1 MIRFGIR
8 LALASGRE
16 TMIRLVMIAAA
27 VALGVGLLLTTLAGV
42 NAVQAQYTR
51 SAWLYPSGGADV
63 AVSTAD
69 PVLWTGRDTYYDR
82 ATISRLDVAAT
93 GPTSPIPP
101 GIPRLPGPGEFYA
114 SPALDA
120 LLRVAPANQLGD
132 RFAGRQIGIIGDSAL
147 PGPDALLAIVG
158 NTPDALARVPD
169 VQRLTSIGTELPA
182 SRVAAFARALDLVL
196 SVVAGGLIFPLLMF
210 IGNATRLSAARRE
223 QRFAAMRLVGATP
236 GQVSVVAAVEATISA
251 AIGAVLG
258 FGLFFLIR
266 EPAAAIPFA
275 GAAFFPEDMSLT
287 VADALAV
294 LIGVPAAAALAA
306 RFSLRR
312 VRVSPLGVSRRVT
325 PRPPSAFR
333 LIPLGLGL
341 AELGF
346 FVVVGVPATS
356 HAQVLV
362 FLPGFLVIMVGLVVA
377 GPWLTMVG
385 ARAVARR
392 TKRAASL
399 IAARR
404 LADNPKS
411 GFRSVSGLILALFVA
426 SVAIGVITTINIHR
440 GGPLVGP
447 SATSLVQRTP
457 AESAVVPDGLRLDL
471 RSIPGVQRVAVIRD
485 ASNDLPAMVIHGWTL
500 TNLVSC
506 ADIAGHP
513 DFGSCAPGAE
523 VAAVI
528 EDLSLET
535 HWPASDKTWPTVH
548 VSTETL
554 ARLPI
559 KSVVV
564 GTDGSSAA
572 LERARTTLAIAYP
585 QAERY
590 ASTDA
595 EHETDVRSLLN
606 GWRQLADVVIL
617 ASLVVAGSSLAVSA
631 VGGLSDRRRPFGMLR
646 LTGVPLRLLR
656 RVIALETAV
665 PLLIAA
671 GVAIGTGFL
680 AAHLFLTAQM
690 SYSLRLPTVTYF
702 VFVLGGL
709 AVSLGIVASTLPL
722 LRRITGPET
731 VRNE

>member
-1 MIRFGIR
+1 MIRFGVR

-16 TMIRLVMIAAA
+16 TVVRLVVIAAA
-27 VALGVGLLLTTLAGV
+27 VALGVGLLLTTLAGI

-51 SAWLYPSGGADV
+51 SAWLYPGGDADI

-69 PVLWTGRDTYYDR
+69 PVLWTERDTYYDR
-82 ATISRLDVAAT
+82 TTISRLDVAAT
-93 GPTSPIPP
+93 GPTSPVPP
-101 GIPRLPGPGEFYA
+101 GIPRLPGAGEFYA

-120 LLRVAPANQLGD
+120 LLRTVPADQLGD
-132 RFAGRQIGIIGDSAL
+132 RFGGHQIGVIGNSAL
-147 PGPDALLAIVG
+147 SGPGALLAIVG
-158 NTPDALARVPD
+158 NTPDELARVPN
-169 VQRLTSIGTELPA
+169 VQRLTRIRTELSA
-182 SRVAAFARALDLVL
+182 SQTANFARALDLVL

-236 GQVSVVAAVEATISA
+236 RQVSVVAAVEATISA

-266 EPAAAIPFA
+266 DPAAAIPFT
-275 GAAFFPEDMSLT
+275 GAPFFPADMSLN
-287 VADALAV
+287 VADVLAILV
-294 LIGVPAAAALAA
+294 GVPAAAALAA

-312 VRVSPLGVSRRVT
+312 VHISPLGVTRRVT
-325 PRPPSAFR
+325 SLPPSAYR

-346 FVVVGVPATS
+346 FTVVSVPGS
-356 HAQVLV
+356 SNAQVLV
-362 FLPGFLVIMVGLVVA
+362 FLPGFLVVMVGLVVA

-385 ARAVARR
+385 ARVVARH

-426 SVAIGVITTINIHR
+426 SVAIGVITTINFQR

-447 SATSLVQRTP
+447 AATNLAQLAPPETT
-457 AESAVVPDGLRLDL
+457 AVPDALRADL
-471 RSIPGVQRVAVIRD
+471 RSIPGVQRVAVVRD
-485 ASNDLPAMVIHGWTL
+485 APNDLPGTVIHGWNL

-513 DFGSCAPGAE
+513 DFGTCAPGAE
-523 VAAVI
+523 VAAVFGN
-528 EDLSLET
+528 LAFVSS
-535 HWPASDKTWPTVH
+535 WPASDKTWPTVH
-548 VSTETL
+548 ISADAL

-559 KSVVV
+559 SSVVV
-564 GTDGSSAA
+564 GTDGSPAA
-572 LERARTTLAIAYP
+572 LERARTTLTTGYP
-585 QAERY
+585 EAERY

-595 EHETDVRSLLN
+595 EHETDATSLLN

-617 ASLVVAGSSLAVSA
+617 ASLVVAGSSLAVST
-631 VGGLSDRRRPFGMLR
+631 VGGLSDRRRPFSMLR

-656 RVIALETAV
+656 RVVALETAV

-671 GVAIGTGFL
+671 VVAIGTGFL

-690 SYSLRLPTVTYF
+690 GYSLRPPTVMYF

-709 AVSLGIVASTLPL
+709 VVSLGIVASTLPL

-731 VRNE
+731 ARNE